1 MVSLFF
7 IDPDGGLSRQR
18 YWNMQKTDS
27 ELVSW
32 GTIIPEEIKKDRNGN
47 IRCFPA
53 LRCRQFPVMWVMIL
67 LLPMLVA
74 CTISN
79 VPENMKEDLVGHEN
93 PIFDKRFEELSFSD
107 LNLERLWRNKVYPNN
122 REGIVIHQYTFA
134 NIADTVKDGV
144 VNIYTRRLEEKKA
157 QFGVSPNDILP
168 IRIPILSNIFDIIP
182 FKVPIPFRE
191 EGFSLGSGFIINEN
205 GYILTNAHVIHNA
218 TDIRIV
224 LAGTRRE
231 YPAKIIGSDRM
242 TDTALIKIEPDHPLT
257 ALPLGS
263 SDDLKIGEM
272 VLAIGNPLGLQHTVT
287 SGIISAKGRIAPELN
302 DQLVDFLQ
310 TDSAINPGSSGGPL
324 LNLDGAV
331 VGINTAVISTAQSIG
346 FAIPI
351 DTVKEVMSML
361 VLDKTERG
369 WLGIIASPLPLEKMA
384 KLPSTDDWGILV
396 EEVEKG
402 SPAEKAGMKPN
413 DIIVALDK
421 EPLKTF
427 LLFRRKLLG
436 MAPGQTIHLTT
447 YRDGTKMEI
456 TSTLGKKDKEGGIP

>member
-1 MVSLFF
+1 
-7 IDPDGGLSRQR
+7 
-18 YWNMQKTDS
+18 MQKS
-27 ELVSW
+27 PSVLVSC
-32 GTIIPEEIKKDRNGN
+32 GTAIQEEMGEDRNGN
-47 IRCFPA
+47 ILHFPA
-53 LRCRQFPVMWVMIL
+53 SRFLQFPAAWITIL
-67 LLPMLVA
+67 LFPILVA
-74 CTISN
+74 CSISN
-79 VPENMKEDLVGHEN
+79 VPENMNKDLVSHED
-93 PIFDKRFEELSFSD
+93 PIFDRRFEQLSFQD
-107 LNLERLWRNKVYPNN
+107 INLENLWKNRVYSGE

-134 NIADTVKDGV
+134 NIADAAKDGV

-157 QFGVSPNDILP
+157 HFGISPNDILP

-218 TDIRIV
+218 TDIRVV

-231 YPAKIIGSDRM
+231 YPATIIGSDRM
-242 TDTALIKIEPDHPLT
+242 TDTALIKIEPDHHLT

-263 SDDLKIGEM
+263 SDNLKIGEM

-302 DQLVDFLQ
+302 DQFVDFLQ

-331 VGINTAVISTAQSIG
+331 VGINTAVISEAQSIG

-351 DTVKEVMSML
+351 DTVKEVMFML
-361 VLDKTERG
+361 VLDETERG
-369 WLGIIASPLPLEKMA
+369 WLGVKAVPLPLEKA
-384 KLPSTDDWGILV
+384 AQLLYPDDWGILV
-396 EEVEKG
+396 VEVEKG
-402 SPAEKAGMKPN
+402 SPAEEAGIKPD
-413 DIIVALDK
+413 DIIIELDK
-421 EPLKTF
+421 YSLKSF

-436 MAPGQTIHLTT
+436 MTPGYTMHLTIFRNGAT
-447 YRDGTKMEI
+447 IEI
-456 TSTLGKKDKEGGIP
+456 SSTLAKKKKEEGIR